1 MMGVTTMPAKAVTPE
16 PKRHP
21 AALRR
26 ITGDVRVRILASYV
40 LLLAVAAVASVL
52 VVRQVL
58 LVRLE
63 DRIEEDLA
71 QEVQEFRNL
80 AGGVDPASGR
90 PFGSDADRIFSVYLD
105 RNVPGEGEQLLTIP
119 RRGQPQYKAT
129 ERANLLPEPSLVSR
143 WRDLRRTERGEI
155 ETVAGEAR
163 YIALPLL
170 DDNRNVGT
178 FVVAHFTEGEREEV
192 DEAVRIVALV
202 AAGILVLGT
211 AFAFAVSGRVLS
223 PVRDLRD
230 AARSVSGSNLRSR
243 IEVDGDD
250 ELADLGQSFNEMLER
265 LESAFS
271 TQRNFI
277 RDISHELRTPIAVVR
292 GHIELMSEGVS
303 DPAERAATMT
313 LIAGELD
320 RMSRFVN
327 DLLLLAKSEQPDF
340 LQLETVPL
348 DELCE
353 ELEQNGRALAADRQ
367 WRVEAGV
374 ATLGRRRPP
383 ADHPG
388 DDEPDPKR
396 RRAHGRGRRDPD
408 RHPSRRPARDAPG
421 ARLGRRDP
429 QGRAEPGLRP
439 FRPRRRQQAP
449 LRGQR
454 ARTGD
459 RPGDRPS
466 PRRLRRADV
475 EPGQGRRVSR
485 RRPRGGPRFALRP
498 GESVAMKR
506 ILIAEDEAGMASFL
520 EKGLASRGYAVK
532 VVADG
537 SGATAIASDED
548 FDLLILDLGLPDV
561 DGLSVL
567 RELRRRG
574 EKMPVLIL
582 TARDDLTDK
591 IEGLDAGRGGL
602 RDEAVQ
608 ARRSCWL
615 VCACS
620 CARARSAEPTVLEAG
635 GVTLDI
641 RTRKAMIDG
650 EAVDLT
656 AREFTMLETFMA
668 HPGQVLQ
675 PGAAPGPGLGL

>member
-367 WRVEAGV
+367 WRVEAG
-374 ATLGRRRPP
+374 
-383 ADHPG
+383 
-388 DDEPDPKR
+388 
-396 RRAHGRGRRDPD
+396 
-408 RHPSRRPARDAPG
+408 SRR
-421 ARLGRRDP
+421 
-429 QGRAEPGLRP
+429 
-439 FRPRRRQQAP
+439 
-449 LRGQR
+449 
-454 ARTGD
+454 
-459 RPGDRPS
+459 S
-466 PRRLRRADV
+466 
-475 EPGQGRRVSR
+475 
-485 RRPRGGPRFALRP
+485 
-498 GESVAMKR
+498 
-506 ILIAEDEAGMASFL
+506 
-520 EKGLASRGYAVK
+520 
-532 VVADG
+532 VVADRQRITQAMMNLIRNAVEHTDEG
-537 SGATAIASDED
+537 DGIVIGTRVDGPLATLLVRDSGAGIPRAEQSRV
-548 FDLLILDLGLPDV
+548 FDRFV
-561 DGLSVL
+561 
-567 RELRRRG
+567 
-574 EKMPVLIL
+574 
-582 TARDDLTDK
+582 
-591 IEGLDAGRGGL
+591 RGG
-602 RDEAVQ
+602 ASK
-608 ARRSCWL
+608 RRYEGS
-615 VCACS
+615 
-620 CARARSAEPTVLEAG
+620 
-635 GVTLDI
+635 
-641 RTRKAMIDG
+641 
-650 EAVDLT
+650 
-656 AREFTMLETFMA
+656 
-668 HPGQVLQ
+668 
-675 PGAAPGPGLGL
+675 GLGLAIVRVIAQVHGGSAELTSSPGEGAEFRVVVPVEGPDSLYARENRSP